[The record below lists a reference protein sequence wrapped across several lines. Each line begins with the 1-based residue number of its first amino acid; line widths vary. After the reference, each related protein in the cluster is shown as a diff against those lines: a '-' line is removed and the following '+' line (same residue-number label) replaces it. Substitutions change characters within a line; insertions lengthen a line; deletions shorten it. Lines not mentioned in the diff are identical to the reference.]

1 MEAIDLKQ
9 RIAQGEN
16 TTTEFKESFD
26 QEVIE
31 TAAAFANTDGGIILI
46 GVSDRREIRGITIGK
61 ETLRDVSNRIS
72 QATEPRVVI
81 EIKSVA
87 VEEKSVLLIH
97 IAESSIK
104 PVSVKGRCYKRVG
117 NSNRVMSPQEI
128 SQMHLNAT
136 GQTWDQFS
144 VTRAGI
150 DDIDEKKV
158 EWYLTRRETV
168 RNVSKPQ
175 DMNMAAFLKNIKGI
189 SDDGTPTHAGLLFFC
204 KHPQRRFFYN
214 AQLRV
219 VRFKG
224 TSVTHPVI
232 DRLDCDETLW
242 ENVDTAEEFIRKN
255 IRLLSF
261 RTSKSFQRDD
271 KFEYPLK
278 ALREAI
284 INALIHRNYQ
294 ETADVRVFIFDNR
307 FEVISPGTFPE
318 GVSPNEPTHKPVNPT
333 LSQFMFDVG
342 FIERYGAGIRIMQ
355 RLCREWGN
363 KAPRYEFHPLETK
376 IIFDSPIQ
384 ESTYVEID
392 DISEQLNER
401 QKNAFSYVQR
411 HGQIA
416 TREYAEINHI
426 SPRTAYT
433 ELKDLTDKGLL
444 TAVGKGRGIR
454 YVRKIDDQVTD

>member
-1 MEAIDLKQ
+1 METIDLKQ
-9 RIAQGEN
+9 CIAHGEN
-16 TTTEFKESFD
+16 TTTEFKENFD
-26 QEVIE
+26 QETIE
-31 TAAAFANTDGGIILI
+31 TAAAFANTNGGTILI
-46 GVSDRREIRGITIGK
+46 GVSDKREIRGITVGK

-72 QATEPRVVI
+72 QATEPPVVLEI
-81 EIKSVA
+81 ESVD
-87 VEEKSVLLIH
+87 VEGKLVLLIY
-97 IAESSIK
+97 IAETSIK
-104 PVSVKGRCYKRVG
+104 PVSVRGRCYKRVG

-128 SQMHLNAT
+128 AQMHLESV
-136 GQTWDQFS
+136 GQTWDQLL

-150 DDIDEKKV
+150 DDIDKKKV
-158 EWYLTRRETV
+158 EWYLTRRETI

-175 DMNMAAFLKNIKGI
+175 DMSMAAFLKNINGI
-189 SDDGTPTHAGLLFFC
+189 SDDGTPTHAGLLFFS
-204 KHPQRRFFYN
+204 KHPQRRFFHN

-232 DRLDCDETLW
+232 DRLDCFETLW
-242 ENVDTAEEFIRKN
+242 ENVNAAEEFIRRN

-271 KFEYPLK
+271 KFEYPLN

-294 ETADVRVFIFDNR
+294 ETADVRVFIFDDRIEIIN
-307 FEVISPGTFPE
+307 PGTFPE

-342 FIERYGAGIRIMQ
+342 FIERYGAGIRMMQ
-355 RLCREWGN
+355 RLCREWEN
-363 KAPRYEFHPLETK
+363 KAPRYEFHPIETK

-401 QKNAFSYVQR
+401 QKNALFHIQKNGQITRKEYVQ
-411 HGQIA
+411 
-416 TREYAEINHI
+416 INHV
-426 SPRTAYT
+426 SNTTAYE
-433 ELKDLTDKGLL
+433 ELRDMADKSLL
-444 TAVGKGRGIR
+444 DVKGKGRGTK
-454 YVRKIDDQVTD
+454 YVRKVND